1 METRDNDLT
10 RFERDGAA
18 PLSTADASGFVAH
31 GGARIWYASYGS
43 GPAVVLLHGGF
54 GNGENWG
61 YQVPT
66 LLERGYRAVL
76 IDTRGHGRSTREE
89 GPFTYELLA
98 ADVLAVM
105 DALHL
110 NTAAFVGW
118 SDGATTALIVAML
131 QPERVDGVFFFG
143 GNMDPSGV
151 KEIPD
156 SMPIID
162 RIFGRHVQDYTRLSE
177 TPDRFGDFAA
187 AVNRM
192 MKTEPNY
199 SPEQLATIRVPVDV
213 VLGEHDEFIK
223 HEHAAYLAN
232 SIPNATL
239 RILPEVSHFAPLQRP
254 AAFNAA
260 MTHSL
265 DAMHGRRAATRPARL
280 DDITALIDLFTAV
293 VDERTWLG
301 TEPGFDRERIRA
313 GYTRTIVLDD
323 YLTLVAEVNGSI
335 AGTLRLTPEPDVY
348 ALGMFVAADRRG
360 HGTGTALV
368 DAALQWAR
376 ARAIPVIR
384 LGVFAH
390 NAAGLRLYEK
400 TGFRITARRAGAY
413 VRQTGEAF
421 DLLEME
427 RRAG

>member
-1 METRDNDLT
+1 
-10 RFERDGAA
+10 
-18 PLSTADASGFVAH
+18 
-31 GGARIWYASYGS
+31 
-43 GPAVVLLHGGF
+43 
-54 GNGENWG
+54 
-61 YQVPT
+61 
-66 LLERGYRAVL
+66 
-76 IDTRGHGRSTREE
+76 
-89 GPFTYELLA
+89 
-98 ADVLAVM
+98 
-105 DALHL
+105 
-110 NTAAFVGW
+110 
-118 SDGATTALIVAML
+118 
-131 QPERVDGVFFFG
+131 
-143 GNMDPSGV
+143 
-151 KEIPD
+151 
-156 SMPIID
+156 
-162 RIFGRHVQDYTRLSE
+162 
-177 TPDRFGDFAA
+177 
-187 AVNRM
+187 
-192 MKTEPNY
+192 
-199 SPEQLATIRVPVDV
+199 

-232 SIPNATL
+232 GIPNATL
-239 RILPEVSHFAPLQRP
+239 RILPDVSHFAPLQRP
-254 AAFNAA
+254 GAFNAA

-265 DAMHGRRAATRPARL
+265 DAMPGRRAATRPARL

-323 YLTLVAEVNGSI
+323 YLTLVAEVNGAI
-335 AGTLRLTPEPDVY
+335 AGTLRLTPERDAY

-376 ARAIPVIR
+376 ARAVPVIR

-413 VRQTGEAF
+413 VRQTGEVF